1 MNIGIFTDTYYPE
14 VNGVA
19 SSTYELKKG
28 LEKLGHSVYIFT
40 VTNPTTTQQ
49 EKHVY
54 RITSVPF
61 PMLRERRI
69 GVTLSKIWEQKIKKL
84 QLDVIHTQ
92 TEFIMGHLGKKMADY
107 LGIPHIHTYHTIY
120 EDYLS
125 YLHMPDKQCF
135 RKIVQNFSRICCNRA
150 DEIIVPTEKVNHLL
164 GQYGVTSKVHVIPS
178 GISLS
183 KFANPD
189 KIHVQQL
196 KQQFKLSD
204 DKTVLLYVGRL
215 SAEKNISELLSY
227 IQKTGQQENMTFLL
241 VGDGPERNSLE
252 QQVQQLHLESSVKF
266 AGMAPFNQIED
277 YYALGNIFVS
287 ASTSETQGLT
297 YIEAL
302 ASGMPLLVRQDDCL
316 DGILWDYENGI
327 GYEDAD
333 SFYQGFSYFHTA
345 ARRHVRFSPEAI
357 RKSVTSLGETAFA
370 RQVEKVYQNRIINQD
385 VKNNEENHGTIHAA

>member
-40 VTNPTTTQQ
+40 VTNPAAPQH
-49 EKHVY
+49 EKQVY

-61 PMLRERRI
+61 PMLKERRI
-69 GVTLSKIWEQKIKKL
+69 GVTLSNIWKQTIKKL
-84 QLDVIHTQ
+84 QLDIIHTQ
-92 TEFIMGHLGKKMADY
+92 TEFIMGHLGKKMADC

-135 RKIVQNFSRICCNRA
+135 RRIVQNFSRICCNRA
-150 DEIIVPTEKVNHLL
+150 DEIIVPTKKVKYLL
-164 GQYGVTSKVHVIPS
+164 AQYGVTSKVHVIPS

-189 KIHVQQL
+189 KDHVQQL
-196 KQQFKLSD
+196 KEQFKLSD

-227 IQKTGQQENMTFLL
+227 IHKTGQKERITFLL

-252 QQVQQLHLESSVKF
+252 YQVQQLQLESSVKF

-277 YYALGNIFVS
+277 YYALGDIFVS

-327 GYEDAD
+327 GYENAET
-333 SFYQGFSYFHTA
+333 FRQGFSFLDEA
-345 ARRHVRFSPEAI
+345 SRQCVRFFPEAI
-357 RKSVTSLGETAFA
+357 RKSVTGLGEATFA
-370 RQVEKVYQNRIINQD
+370 LQVEKVYHNRIIKQD

>member
-40 VTNPTTTQQ
+40 VTNPSAPQQ
-49 EKHVY
+49 EKQVY

-61 PMLRERRI
+61 PMLKERRI

-84 QLDVIHTQ
+84 QLDIIHTQ
-92 TEFIMGHLGKKMADY
+92 TEFIMGHLGKKMADC

-135 RKIVQNFSRICCNRA
+135 RRIVQNFSRICCNRA
-150 DEIIVPTEKVNHLL
+150 DEIIVPTEKVKHLL
-164 GQYGVTSKVHVIPS
+164 GQYGVTSEVHVIPS

-183 KFANPD
+183 KFANPN
-189 KIHVQQL
+189 KKHVQQL

-204 DKTVLLYVGRL
+204 DKTILLYVGRL

-227 IQKTGQQENMTFLL
+227 IHKTGQQEKITFLL
-241 VGDGPERNSLE
+241 VGDGPERNYLE
-252 QQVQQLHLESSVKF
+252 QQTKQLHLESSVKF
-266 AGMAPFNQIED
+266 TGMAPFDQIED
-277 YYALGNIFVS
+277 YYALGDIFVS
-287 ASTSETQGLT
+287 GSTSETQGLT

-316 DGILWDYENGI
+316 DGILWNYENGI
-327 GYEDAD
+327 GYENAET
-333 SFYQGFSYFHTA
+333 FYQGFTFLA
-345 ARRHVRFSPEAI
+345 EACKKLLRFSPETI
-357 RKSVTSLGETAFA
+357 RNSVSSLGETAFSL
-370 RQVEKVYQNRIINQD
+370 QVEQVYQNRIIKQD
-385 VKNNEENHGTIHAA
+385 VKNIEENHGTIHAA

>member
-40 VTNPTTTQQ
+40 VTNPAASQQ
-49 EKHVY
+49 EKQVY

-61 PMLRERRI
+61 PMLKERRI
-69 GVTLSKIWEQKIKKL
+69 GVTLAKIWEQKIRKL
-84 QLDVIHTQ
+84 RLDIIHTQ
-92 TEFIMGHLGKKMADY
+92 TEFIMGHLGKKMADC

-150 DEIIVPTEKVNHLL
+150 DEIIVPTEKVKYLL
-164 GQYGVTSKVHVIPS
+164 GEYGVTSEVHVIPS

-183 KFANPD
+183 KFANPNQ
-189 KIHVQQL
+189 KHVQKLKHQL
-196 KQQFKLSD
+196 NLSD
-204 DKTVLLYVGRL
+204 NKTVLLYVGRL
-215 SAEKNISELLSY
+215 STEKNISELLSY
-227 IQKTGQQENMTFLL
+227 IHKTGQQEKITFLL
-241 VGDGPERNSLE
+241 VGDGPERDSLE
-252 QQVQQLHLESSVKF
+252 QQVQQLHLESCVKF
-266 AGMAPFNQIED
+266 AGMAPFDKIED
-277 YYALGNIFVS
+277 YYALGDIFVS

-316 DGILWDYENGI
+316 DGILWNYENGI
-327 GYEDAD
+327 GYENAETFCQGLAFLDAAGR
-333 SFYQGFSYFHTA
+333 Q
-345 ARRHVRFSPEAI
+345 HVRFSPEAI
-357 RKSVTSLGETAFA
+357 QKSVAGLGETAFA
-370 RQVEKVYQNRIINQD
+370 LHVEKVYQNRIIKQD

>member
-19 SSTYELKKG
+19 SSTFELKKG

-40 VTNPTTTQQ
+40 VTNPTAPQHENQ
-49 EKHVY
+49 VY

-61 PMLRERRI
+61 PMLKERRI

-84 QLDVIHTQ
+84 QLDIIHTQ
-92 TEFIMGHLGKKMADY
+92 TEFIMGHLGKKMADC

-150 DEIIVPTEKVNHLL
+150 DEIIVPTEKVKCLL
-164 GQYGVTSKVHVIPS
+164 REYGVTSEVHVIPS

-183 KFANPD
+183 KFANPRQ
-189 KIHVQQL
+189 KHVQQL
-196 KQQFKLSD
+196 RQQFKLSNN
-204 DKTVLLYVGRL
+204 KTVLLYVGRL
-215 SAEKNISELLSY
+215 STEKNISELLSY
-227 IQKTGQQENMTFLL
+227 IHKTGQQDKMILLL
-241 VGDGPERNSLE
+241 VGDGPERDSLE
-252 QQVQQLHLESSVKF
+252 QQVQHLHLEACVKF
-266 AGMAPFNQIED
+266 TGMAPFDQIED
-277 YYALGNIFVS
+277 YYALGDIFVS

-316 DGILWDYENGI
+316 DGILRNYENGI
-327 GYEDAD
+327 GYENPET
-333 SFYQGFSYFHTA
+333 FCQGFTFLDTA
-345 ARRHVRFSPEAI
+345 NRQGTHFSPESL
-357 RKSVTSLGETAFA
+357 RKSVTDLGETAFA
-370 RQVEKVYQNRIINQD
+370 LRVEQIYQNRITKQE
-385 VKNNEENHGTIHAA
+385 VRKNEENHGTIHAA

>member
-40 VTNPTTTQQ
+40 VTNPAATQQ
-49 EKHVY
+49 EKQVY

-61 PMLRERRI
+61 PMLKERRI
-69 GVTLSKIWEQKIKKL
+69 GVTLAKMWEQKIKKL

-92 TEFIMGHLGKKMADY
+92 TEFIMGHLGKKMADC

-135 RKIVQNFSRICCNRA
+135 RKIVQHFSRICCNRA
-150 DEIIVPTEKVNHLL
+150 DEIIVPTDKVKNLL

-178 GISLS
+178 GISLP
-183 KFANPD
+183 KFANPNRN
-189 KIHVQQL
+189 HVQQL
-196 KQQFKLSD
+196 KQQFNISD
-204 DKTVLLYVGRL
+204 HKMVLLYVGRL

-227 IQKTGQQENMTFLL
+227 INKTGQQERILFLL
-241 VGDGPERNSLE
+241 AGDGPERETLE
-252 QQVQQLHLESSVKF
+252 QQVQRLNMKSSVVF
-266 AGMAPFNQIED
+266 AGMVPFDQIED
-277 YYALGNIFVS
+277 YYALGDIFVS

-327 GYEDAD
+327 GYEDEET
-333 SFYQGFSYFHTA
+333 FCQGLAFLGAS
-345 ARRHVRFSPEAI
+345 RQSVRFSPEVI
-357 RKSVTSLGETAFA
+357 RKSVTNLGQTAFA
-370 RQVEKVYQNRIINQD
+370 LQIEKVYQNSIILQD
-385 VKNNEENHGTIHAA
+385 VKRNEENHGTIHAA

>member
-40 VTNPTTTQQ
+40 VSNPAATQQ

-54 RITSVPF
+54 RIASVPF
-61 PMLRERRI
+61 PMLKERRI

-84 QLDVIHTQ
+84 QLDIIHTQ
-92 TEFIMGHLGKKMADY
+92 TEFIMGHLGKKMADC

-150 DEIIVPTEKVNHLL
+150 DEIIVPTEKVKSLL
-164 GQYGVTSKVHVIPS
+164 WEYGVTSKVHVIPS

-183 KFANPD
+183 KFANPNP
-189 KIHVQQL
+189 KQVQQL
-196 KQQFKLSD
+196 KQQFGLSD

-227 IQKTGQQENMTFLL
+227 VHKTGQQNKITFLL
-241 VGDGPERNSLE
+241 VGDGPERDSLE
-252 QQVQQLHLESSVKF
+252 WQAQKLQLGSCVKF
-266 AGMAPFNQIED
+266 VGMVPFDQIED
-277 YYALGNIFVS
+277 YYALGDIFVS

-316 DGILWDYENGI
+316 DGILWNYENGI
-327 GYEDAD
+327 GYENPETFCHGLRFLD
-333 SFYQGFSYFHTA
+333 T
-345 ARRHVRFSPEAI
+345 ARRQYARFSSEAM
-357 RKSVTSLGETAFA
+357 RKSVTALGETAFA
-370 RQVEKVYQNRIINQD
+370 LQVEQVYQNRITKQD
-385 VKNNEENHGTIHAA
+385 VRNNEENHGTIHAA

>member
-14 VNGVA
+14 INGVA
-19 SSTYELKKG
+19 SSTYELKRG

-40 VTNPTTTQQ
+40 VTNPAAPQQ
-49 EKHVY
+49 EKQVY

-61 PMLRERRI
+61 PMLKERRI
-69 GVTLSKIWEQKIKKL
+69 GVTLPKFWEHKIKKL
-84 QLDVIHTQ
+84 QLDIIHTQ
-92 TEFIMGHLGKKMADY
+92 TEFIMGHLGKKMADC

-135 RKIVQNFSRICCNRA
+135 RRIVQNFSRICCNRA
-150 DEIIVPTEKVNHLL
+150 DEIIVPTEKVKNLL
-164 GQYGVTSKVHVIPS
+164 GQYGVTSEVHVIPS

-189 KIHVQQL
+189 KNHVQQL
-196 KQQFKLSD
+196 KQQFQLSD

-227 IQKTGQQENMTFLL
+227 IHKSGQQEKITFLL
-241 VGDGPERNSLE
+241 VGDGPKRNTLE
-252 QQVQQLHLESSVKF
+252 QQAQQLHLETSVKF
-266 AGMAPFNQIED
+266 AGMAPFDQIED

-302 ASGMPLLVRQDDCL
+302 AGGMPLLVRQDDCL

-327 GYEDAD
+327 GYENAET
-333 SFYQGFSYFHTA
+333 FRQGFAFLDE
-345 ARRHVRFSPEAI
+345 ARKQRARFSPEAI
-357 RKSVTSLGETAFA
+357 RKSVAGLGETAFA
-370 RQVEKVYQNRIINQD
+370 LQAEKVYQNRIMKQD
-385 VKNNEENHGTIHAA
+385 VINNEENHGTIHAA